1 MTYYSWRERSVDIIR
16 RLLDKDA
23 LEELMS
29 QWVPIKAGDPQYDP
43 KYYYLIPLI

>member
-1 MTYYSWRERSVDIIR
+1 MIYYIPARLGPVNIIR

-29 QWVPIKAGDPQYDP
+29 QWVPVRPEI
-43 KYYYLIPLI
+43 LNMILN

>member
-1 MTYYSWRERSVDIIR
+1 MIYYPWRDRPVNIIR

-29 QWVPIKAGDPQYDP
+29 QWVPVRAGDPQYDP
-43 KYYYLIPLI
+43 KIDDR